1 MSIVPEFTGR
11 IIGGYTSF
19 VNIIVIIVAIF
30 NAVLLI
36 NVIAISIIVVT
47 AIVNQILFHIFYQ

>member
-19 VNIIVIIVAIF
+19 VNIIVAVF
-30 NAVLLI
+30 NAVLLV
-36 NVIAISIIVVT
+36 NVIVIPVVVVT